1 MAAGAEARLSSRAPA
16 FPVSSGPVLTR
27 RLLLR
32 EVIIALVPVVA
43 LLVEMAWS
51 NLLFLDYVH
60 VITGGTWTG
69 IDLFMGLVVSRVLR
83 ALPVT
88 QRAAV
93 AQRLTPREMF
103 LLPALA
109 SVAITSGI
117 YLAQSIGMFNLSD
130 PRILAAGIVVIIL
143 AVQGF
148 GLLLP
153 NSVRILL
160 ETTKPNPNVEKI
172 ARINQRNLLVA
183 GSQAAFQIIIIFIM
197 ATLAI

>member
-1 MAAGAEARLSSRAPA
+1 MAGRVAAEGAVWTAAVPAAGR
-16 FPVSSGPVLTR
+16 PVLSR
-27 RLLLR
+27 GLLVR
-32 EVIIALVPVVA
+32 EFVIALVPVIVLMVA
-43 LLVEMAWS
+43 MTWNNLV
-51 NLLFLDYVH
+51 FLNYVH

-83 ALPVT
+83 SLPVP

-117 YLAQSIGMFNLSD
+117 YLAQTTGMFNLSD

-160 ETTKPNPNVEKI
+160 ETMKPSPNPEKI
-172 ARINQRNLLVA
+172 ARINQRNLVVA